1 MMIDIHDI
9 LRDMAVASM
18 LVILMGTP
26 WKAKAQSDAM
36 LSHYMEVPAYY
47 NPSAIGITDNLRI
60 NGAARLQWIGI
71 DNAPQTFL
79 GTANMPLKIM
89 GRKVAVGV
97 MLQQES
103 AGLYNN
109 LTLGAQ
115 LGYKMKLFKGELT
128 AGLQVG
134 FIDEGFKG
142 SKVVLPDDDDYHQ
155 DSDDAIPRS
164 DIHGTGLDLGVG
176 VFYSHPK
183 FWAGLSCT
191 HVNSPSIKLQGEGM
205 SGNGAST
212 SGGTGGEGSTT
223 GVKNYEFQQPRSLY
237 FMAGSNIPIKNT
249 LFEVMPSIIVASDLT
264 FTTGQA
270 TVRGRYNKFLTAGV
284 GYRYNDA
291 VIAMLGAEFK
301 GIYIGYSYEY
311 STSAIAKASSGSHEI
326 VLGYSLKLD
335 FSDKNRHRHKNIRIM

>member
-1 MMIDIHDI
+1 MTVMRLQLYISSRRLIAA
-9 LRDMAVASM
+9 LAAALLLSP
-18 LVILMGTP
+18 LPL
-26 WKAKAQSDAM
+26 KAQSDAM
-36 LSHYMEVPAYY
+36 VAHYMEVPAYY
-47 NPSAIGITDNLRI
+47 NPAAIGITDNLRI
-60 NGAARLQWIGI
+60 NGLARLQWMGI
-71 DNAPQTFL
+71 DNAPQTFM
-79 GTANMPLKIM
+79 GTANMPLKLM
-89 GRKVAVGV
+89 GKKVAVGV
-97 MLQQES
+97 MMQQES
-103 AGLYNN
+103 AGLYSN

-115 LGYKMKLFKGELT
+115 LGYKLKLLKGELT
-128 AGLQVG
+128 AGLQIG

-176 VFYSHPK
+176 LYYTHPK

-191 HVNSPSIKLQGEGM
+191 HVNSPTIKMQGEGM
-205 SGNGAST
+205 NGNGS
-212 SGGTGGEGSTT
+212 STGGSGDGASSD
-223 GVKNYEFQQPRSLY
+223 VKNYEFQQSRSLY

-249 LFEVMPSIIVASDLT
+249 LFEVMPSIIVASDFT

-311 STSAIAKASSGSHEI
+311 PTTAIAKASSGSHEI